1 MSTTELA
8 PLKENQQADLIAAV
22 NECHI
27 ASAMKN
33 DTIKSLKLAYGQFE
47 LNKVLNTPEVAA
59 MIMSF
64 QNSAIGFLTD
74 NKKDGY
80 SQEIVIQAA
89 QEALTAGAYLHGN
102 EFNIIASRCYL
113 AQSFFIRKVREYC
126 SENLIKR
133 QFQYNCKFAETE
145 GKQKKFKV
153 TVKILW
159 TYPGKEQ
166 IEQIQGYNLVGMSED
181 QVIGKATKRANQWLY
196 NEMTDNNYALAPDE
210 SEIID
215 MVTEDEPKEE
225 KEAKPSA
232 PAATK
237 ETVLDA
243 LENAANLAALEAR
256 YKRAGE
262 VGFGD
267 DNDVHAAYNEKKE
280 TFQ

>member
-1 MSTTELA
+1 MSTTELV
-8 PLKENQQADLIAAV
+8 PLKESQQADLIAAV
-22 NECHI
+22 EACHLV
-27 ASAMKN
+27 SSMKN
-33 DTIKSLKLAYGQFE
+33 DTLKSLKLAYGQAQ
-47 LNKVLNTPEVAA
+47 LNKVLNLPEVAQ

-74 NKKDGY
+74 KKKDGY

-102 EFNIIASRCYL
+102 EFNIIAERCYL

-126 SENLIKR
+126 SEHLIKR
-133 QFQYNCKFAETE
+133 QFQYNCKFVEAS

-159 TYPGKEQ
+159 TYPAKDEA
-166 IEQIQGYNLVGMSED
+166 EQIQGYNLVGMSED

-210 SEIID
+210 EDIID
-215 MVTEDEPKEE
+215 MVVDEPKEE
-225 KEAKPSA
+225 EKPKA
-232 PAATK
+232 PPATK
-237 ETVLDA
+237 ETVLEA
-243 LENAANLAALEAR
+243 LENAANITALEAR
-256 YKRAGE
+256 YKRACDI
-262 VGFGD
+262 GFGD
-267 DNDVHAAYNEKKE
+267 DNDIHFTYTEKKE